1 MASEIKDPTRGD
13 RPERREQPRKLLAE
27 LDQRTWHLWALS
39 IAVSLSLALG
49 IVCIFFPA
57 IKWGIVRIE
66 IRYFESLPQLVF
78 GLLTLVSLSG
88 FYFITRQ
95 RELNEMRNTLISFY
109 ADAPRWA
116 TPYPRDSLTGVLDR
130 RALPDV
136 LKLEGIRADRYR
148 SQFCMVLCDVCEFHK
163 INAHEGNLAGDLVL
177 MDLARA
183 LQATA
188 RKTDAVIRYG
198 PDQFLCMLPTAD
210 RSGGEAFIQ
219 RVGQAVEGSRRL
231 RKLTLVF
238 GFADYRTGMSLD
250 GVLVEAEGDLEAQK
264 IKKSAAAE
272 RGARPS

>member
-109 ADAPRWA
+109 AEAPPWDAPFQ
-116 TPYPRDSLTGVLDR
+116 RDSLTGVLDR

-136 LKLEGIRADRYR
+136 LKLEGTRADRYR
-148 SQFCMVLCDVCEFHK
+148 SQFCLVLCDVREFHK
-163 INAHEGNLAGDLVL
+163 INENEGNLAGDLVL

-183 LQATA
+183 LQATV
-188 RKTDAVIRYG
+188 RKTDTVMRYG
-198 PDQFLCMLPTAD
+198 PDQFLCILPATD
-210 RSGGEAFIQ
+210 RTGGEVFTR
-219 RVGQAVEGSRRL
+219 RVGQVVEGSRRL

-238 GFADYRTGMSLD
+238 GFADYRTSMNLD
-250 GVLVEAEGDLEAQK
+250 GVVLDAERDLEARK
-264 IKKSAAAE
+264 
-272 RGARPS
+272 R